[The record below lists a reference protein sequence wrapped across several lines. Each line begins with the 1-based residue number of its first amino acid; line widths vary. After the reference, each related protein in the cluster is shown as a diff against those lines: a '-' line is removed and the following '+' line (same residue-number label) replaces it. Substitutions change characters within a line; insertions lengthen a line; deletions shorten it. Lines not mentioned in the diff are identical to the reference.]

1 MRPIRLTEASAAEA
15 PGTRFPYPAA
25 MILAVLQAR
34 MSSTRLPGKVLRD
47 LAGAPLLAR
56 QAERLARARRID
68 RLVLATSDEPED
80 DAVARLGESLG
91 LGVHRGPLQDVLARF
106 AGALDAFGQAAHVVR
121 LTGDCPLAD
130 PRVIDELIDLH
141 LARGADYSNNT
152 GDRRT
157 FPHGLDAEIMR
168 SDVLRTAAAEATDPY
183 EREHVTPFIYRRPER
198 FQLAFLVSGDDH
210 GEARWTVD
218 TPEDFEFVRAVYEG
232 LYAADPAFTSDDV
245 RRFVDEH
252 PALARAGGF
261 PRR

>member
-1 MRPIRLTEASAAEA
+1 
-15 PGTRFPYPAA
+15 

-47 LAGAPLLAR
+47 LAGAPMLAR
-56 QAERLARARRID
+56 QAERLARSCRIN
-68 RLVLATSDEPED
+68 RLVLATSDQPDD

-91 LGVHRGPLQDVLARF
+91 LGVHRGPLNDVLARF
-106 AGALDAFGQAAHVVR
+106 VGALEAFGPAAHVVR

-130 PRVIDELIDLH
+130 HRVIDDLVDLH

-168 SDVLRTAAAEATDPY
+168 SEVLRTAAAEATDPY
-183 EREHVTPFIYRRPER
+183 DREHVTPFIYHRPER
-198 FQLAFLVSGDDH
+198 FRVAFLMSGEDH

-218 TPEDFEFVRAVYEG
+218 VPDDFDFVRAVYEG
-232 LYAADPAFTSDDV
+232 LYPSDPAFTSDDV

-252 PALARAGGF
+252 PSLANIGGF

>member
-1 MRPIRLTEASAAEA
+1 
-15 PGTRFPYPAA
+15 

-47 LAGAPLLAR
+47 LAGAPMLAR
-56 QAERLARARRID
+56 QVERIARVRGID
-68 RLVLATSDEPED
+68 RLVLATSVGPED

-106 AGALDAFGQAAHVVR
+106 RGALDAFGPAAHVVR
-121 LTGDCPLAD
+121 LTGDCPLTDAG
-130 PRVIDELIDLH
+130 VIDDLVELH

-168 SDVLRTAAAEATDPY
+168 AEVLRTAAAEATDPY

-198 FQLAFLVSGDDH
+198 FRLSFMEGGAEH
-210 GEARWTVD
+210 GQARWTVD
-218 TPEDFEFVRAVYEG
+218 TPEDFEFVREIYEG
-232 LYAADPAFTSDDV
+232 LYPSDPAFTSDDV

-252 PALARAGGF
+252 PALANVGGF
-261 PRR
+261 PRG